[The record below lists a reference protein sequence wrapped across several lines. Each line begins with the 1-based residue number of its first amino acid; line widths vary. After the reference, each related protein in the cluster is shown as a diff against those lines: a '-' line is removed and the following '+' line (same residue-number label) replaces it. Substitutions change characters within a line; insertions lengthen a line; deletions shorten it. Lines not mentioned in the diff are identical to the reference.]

1 MDRRRELGE
10 FLRSRRERRRPE
22 DAGLAVG
29 GRRRTP
35 GLRREEVATLAG
47 MSVTWYTWLE
57 QGRAVQASPQV
68 LDSLVDVLDL
78 DPVERA
84 HLFRLAGEV
93 PPRTDGSERTQDADQ
108 YQPMLDQFD
117 PNPALLVN
125 RRFDVVAWN
134 RGATVLYGDLA
145 RIDPE
150 RRNVLWLVFTSEQVR
165 ATADDWEA
173 EAARTVAF
181 FRAQVGAAVD
191 EPAVARLV
199 AELEAASPD
208 FARIWSRRELA
219 ARPTDR
225 RTVHHPALGRVEF
238 RLTKMRTLD
247 DEHTLV
253 AFLAPPGSGAADRL
267 AALVAPDHG

>member
-1 MDRRRELGE
+1 
-10 FLRSRRERRRPE
+10 
-22 DAGLAVG
+22 
-29 GRRRTP
+29 
-35 GLRREEVATLAG
+35 
-47 MSVTWYTWLE
+47 
-57 QGRAVQASPQV
+57 
-68 LDSLVDVLDL
+68 
-78 DPVERA
+78 
-84 HLFRLAGEV
+84 
-93 PPRTDGSERTQDADQ
+93 DADQ
-108 YQPMLDQFD
+108 YQPMLDECD
-117 PNPALLVN
+117 RTPALLVG
-125 RRFDVVAWN
+125 RRSDVVAGN
-134 RGATVLYGDLA
+134 RGATVLYGDRA
-145 RIDPE
+145 RVDPE

-267 AALVAPDHG
+267 AALVAPDHGWRRPPPHRVRRGRRGRRGHRQAPRGRRRPPQPPARARHPGAPGPAGADEVLVCGDGSPAMSLDNTEATVAALPRDSPSSG